1 MKSDE
6 VSLSALLDKGPKMA
20 IGCIEVKSVPTGYRA
35 LDLLTKTGVTQIL
48 EAAPVG
54 GGVFMI
60 LVEGGEADLR
70 SSIQT
75 LRSSLEAGGLI
86 SIVDSEVIEGAAS
99 DVLVSAYSLAQQ
111 KLQESLVVIEC
122 QTISG
127 LLSSQRALEIDH
139 GLCLIETKIYRSG
152 QAGGYG
158 FATGPSLACA
168 SAVVDIRTRLQNSMR
183 QGNLDVI
190 DQPVADFRNYFNLSG
205 EA

>member
-1 MKSDE
+1 
-6 VSLSALLDKGPKMA
+6 MA
-20 IGCIEVKSVPTGYRA
+20 IGSIEVKSVATGYRA
-35 LDLLTKTGVTQIL
+35 LDMLTKAGVKYIL

-60 LVEGGEADLR
+60 LVEGGESDLR

-75 LRSSLEAGGLI
+75 LRSSLENGGLI

-99 DVLVSAYSLAQQ
+99 EVLASAYSLAQQ
-111 KLQESLVVIEC
+111 KLQESLVVVEC

-127 LLSSQRALEIDH
+127 LLSSLREMEMDH

-168 SAVVDIRTRLQNSMR
+168 SAVVDIRARLQNSMQ
-183 QGNLDVI
+183 QGTLEVI
-190 DQPVADFRNYFNLSG
+190 DQPVANFRSYFNLSG
-205 EA
+205 ET